1 MKALVRT
8 FAATA
13 LLAAPALA
21 QNAAVLWNDAAL
33 AAIRATNTPPPRAS
47 RNLAILYAAVFDAA
61 NGIRPAYDAYLV
73 APTAPSSADRTAAVA
88 SAGHAVLIALW
99 PTQAANFTTVRD
111 GLLASVTNPARR
123 QQGIAWGD
131 AVALQILSARAT
143 DGADAVLAYPGSTTP
158 GMWRPTVSFGGNV
171 LPALLPHWGYVTPF
185 AVADVS
191 ALQPEPPPALA
202 SAEYAAEVGVTQAI
216 GRSTSSTRTAEQTEI
231 ARFWAYGPNTATPPG
246 HWNDIARDIAIAR
259 HLDLVES
266 ARMFALL
273 NFAMAD
279 AAIACW
285 RAKYDIGLWRPI
297 TAIQLADQDG
307 NAATTADPSWTPL
320 LPTPPFPEYTS
331 GHSTFSAAAASVLA
345 RFFRTDAIAFSA
357 RSDDLPGVVR
367 NYVSFSQAA
376 YESGLSRIYG
386 GIHFPSGNSGGLQ
399 VGVLIGREVAAT
411 KLRRRGSN

>member
-1 MKALVRT
+1 MKALVTT
-8 FAATA
+8 FAVTA
-13 LLAAPALA
+13 LLAAAPA

-47 RNLAILYAAVFDAA
+47 RNLAILHAAVFDAV
-61 NGIRPAYDAYLV
+61 NGIRPTYDAYLV
-73 APTAPSSADRTAAVA
+73 APTAPSSADRTAAA
-88 SAGHAVLIALW
+88 AAAGMAVMTALW
-99 PTQAANFTTVRD
+99 PTQAASFTVVRD
-111 GLLASVTNPARR
+111 GLLAGVSNPARR

-131 AVALQILSARAT
+131 AVAQQILAARAT
-143 DGADAVLAYPGSTTP
+143 DGANAVSSYPGSTTP

-185 AVADVS
+185 AVADI
-191 ALQPEPPPALA
+191 ADLQPAAPPALA
-202 SAEYAAEVGVTQAI
+202 SAQYAAEVGVTQAI
-216 GRSTSSTRTAEQTEI
+216 GRSTGSTRTAEQTEI

-246 HWNDIARDIAIAR
+246 HWNEIARNIAVAR
-259 HLDLVES
+259 GLDLVEG

-285 RAKYDIGLWRPI
+285 RCKYETGLWRPI

-307 NAATTADPSWTPL
+307 NPATTADPSWTPL

-331 GHSTFSAAAASVLA
+331 GHSTFSGAAATTLA
-345 RFFRTDAIAFSA
+345 LFFRTDAIAFTA

-367 NYVSFSQAA
+367 QYSSFSQAA
-376 YESGLSRIYG
+376 YESGMSRVYG
-386 GIHFPSGNSGGLQ
+386 GIHFPVGNTGGLQ
-399 VGVLIGREVAAT
+399 VGAEIGIEVVART
-411 KLRRRGSN
+411 LRRHSRH